1 MWYSVAFG
9 KPPGQPCT
17 SPGPCKYALSR
28 VHDWFPE
35 EVRLPVVNC
44 SETSRAAD
52 AEPRLSP
59 FEPRARALIASI
71 YADLAAHANFDGV
84 LFHDDGRLSELEDA
98 SPAAMRAYR
107 EAFGETFAFEAL
119 RSDAALARRWATLR
133 TDALLD
139 LSTEITAAVR
149 EYRPTAKTVRN
160 LFAPVVLDA
169 SLAQE
174 HFAQDYAA
182 FLRRYDY
189 VAVMAMP
196 YLEQARDPRRFYER
210 LAVAALRVPLG
221 GLIDRPVIHVPREAR
236 ILAPGLREKVAHC
249 ASAHPAWCASP
260 HAFRA
265 RIGTNDLAG
274 RADGPPDIDR
284 PAGGILLHAQLP
296 GRWITLQPPREVCQR
311 GARGPAVLR
320 LLRKVEWRF
329 LHSHPS

>member
-1 MWYSVAFG
+1 VLVYAWLPMLSYVAPTIDESWYV
-9 KPPGQPCT
+9 QQ
-17 SPGPCKYALSR
+17 R
-28 VHDWFPE
+28 VGG
-35 EVRLPVVNC
+35 
-44 SETSRAAD
+44 ETSRAAD

-210 LAVAALRVPLG
+210 LAVAALRVDPGAERTIFELQTVDWREQKPL
-221 GLIDRPVIHVPREAR
+221 PAREIR
-236 ILAPGLREKVAHC
+236 ETLVLLQSLGIRNLAYYPDDAVNGHPDLRELRQGMSI
-249 ASAHPAWCASP
+249 ASLP
-260 HAFRA
+260 R
-265 RIGTNDLAG
+265 GL
-274 RADGPPDIDR
+274 DR
-284 PAGGILLHAQLP
+284 
-296 GRWITLQPPREVCQR
+296 
-311 GARGPAVLR
+311 
-320 LLRKVEWRF
+320 
-329 LHSHPS
+329 